1 MRLINNI
8 SKLKVTSA
16 SNLIPDGELV
26 ERPSPGL
33 RLEDDGAPLQVPGVL
48 RHGSPVPAFRR
59 RATADRRPPIHRHH
73 GKKCSQNFFNVL
85 DLKPARCCK
94 AIFKIVQAEVTGL

>member
-26 ERPSPGL
+26 ERPTPGL

-73 GKKCSQNFFNVL
+73 GKKCSKYFQCVGIGL
-85 DLKPARCCK
+85 DLNP
-94 AIFKIVQAEVTGL
+94 